1 MTIPNTWGLAG
12 YCTRGRSVGPGRAR
26 ERIVRLC
33 ESLID
38 ARTLRLEL
46 LGELRQMVPFD
57 AYAWLLTDP
66 RDLGRLITARRR
78 PFFFFF
84 FFFF

>member
-1 MTIPNTWGLAG
+1 MAG
-12 YCTRGRSVGPGRAR
+12 PVGRGQSR

-46 LGELRQMVPFD
+46 LGELRQMVPLD

-66 RDLGRLITARRR
+66 ETSVGSSPLADVNSAPRLGCSQT
-78 PFFFFF
+78 
-84 FFFF
+84 